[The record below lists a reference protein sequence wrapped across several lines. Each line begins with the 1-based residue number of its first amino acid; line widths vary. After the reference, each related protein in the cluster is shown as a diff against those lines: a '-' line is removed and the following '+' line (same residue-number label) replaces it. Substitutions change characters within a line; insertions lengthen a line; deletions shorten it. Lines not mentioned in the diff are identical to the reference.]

1 MSKRQ
6 EPWPRCGEDGCPQV
20 VRRDVPTGKGPAL
33 DERCEFHKISDTLTR
48 PEPEP
53 VVYTEEELQPEG
65 VVDESP
71 ADSEPIASLREALRD
86 DLMTA
91 EVAGLVRDSI
101 VDALRAS
108 KSTFITCERCHKRT
122 SAVLPDL
129 GTRMT
134 AAVRLVEELEGKLVS
149 AVEAKLST
157 EQRRI
162 EARQSHLAKVLDV
175 DLQGEIERLAAEL
188 DVDPNSPP
196 DPKFNGFSTEDLT
209 RFTERLEGRT
219 E

>member
-1 MSKRQ
+1 
-6 EPWPRCGEDGCPQV
+6 
-20 VRRDVPTGKGPAL
+20 
-33 DERCEFHKISDTLTR
+33 
-48 PEPEP
+48 
-53 VVYTEEELQPEG
+53 VYTEEEMQPE
-65 VVDESP
+65 DESP
-71 ADSEPIASLREALRD
+71 ANAEPIASLREALRD

-91 EVAGLVRDSI
+91 EIAGLIKDSI
-101 VDALRAS
+101 VDALKAS
-108 KSTFITCERCHKRT
+108 KSTFVTCERCHKRT

-149 AVEAKLST
+149 AVEAKLSV

-162 EARQSHLAKVLDV
+162 EARQDRLAKVLDV
-175 DLQGEIERLAAEL
+175 DLQGQIERLAAEL

-196 DPKFNGFSTEDLT
+196 DQKFNGFSTEDLT